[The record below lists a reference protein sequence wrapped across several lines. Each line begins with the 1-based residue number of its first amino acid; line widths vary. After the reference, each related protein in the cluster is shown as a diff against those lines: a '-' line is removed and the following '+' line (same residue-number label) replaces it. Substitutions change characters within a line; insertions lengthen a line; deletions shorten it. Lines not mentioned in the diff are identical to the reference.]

1 MPVIWR
7 SQKTIRLTVIFGK
20 IMAQDI
26 QRRISTKLC
35 IQTLCIQSLPIP
47 FPPDD
52 DTELSDD
59 GPDCPN
65 SATEKKLRT

>member
-35 IQTLCIQSLPIP
+35 IQSLPIP

-59 GPDCPN
+59 DPDCPN